1 MYRYFIITLLFI
13 LSAASSNARKWTP
26 ETLPMVHLK
35 DATKYVC
42 NPDGV
47 LKPATVDSAD
57 ALLSALE
64 RDKGVQTVVVVVKQL
79 EGDDPYSF
87 GMALGKR
94 YGIGDGKQRTGLIL
108 ILATEDR
115 SYQLLTGNGLEG
127 TIPDAISR
135 RIQNRVMVPELKK
148 GDWDKAIANTLKS
161 IDGYVRGDET
171 LRGNDDEEDNPF
183 GSILVLAFTFTFI
196 AFIYILSLQ
205 SNRRT
210 CPKCGKHK
218 LTLKKKTEKISG
230 KRIMIEELWRCKSC
244 GYEETR
250 HTDKPNDEHNG
261 NRSGGRGIPPFIFF
275 PPTGGG
281 HGGPTGGSFGGGTFG
296 GGGSGGRF

>member
-13 LSAASSNARKWTP
+13 LSATSSSARKWTP

-148 GDWDKAIANTLKS
+148 GDWDKAISNTLKS

-171 LRGNDDEEDNPF
+171 LRGNDNEEDNPL
-183 GSILVLAFTFTFI
+183 GSILVLVFTFTFI

-210 CPKCGKHK
+210 CPKCCKHK

-230 KRIMIEELWRCKSC
+230 KRIMIEEHWRCKSC

-261 NRSGGRGIPPFIFF
+261 NRSGGGGIPPFIFF

-281 HGGPTGGSFGGGTFG
+281 HSGPTGGSFGGGTFG

>member
-13 LSAASSNARKWTP
+13 LSAASSSARKWTP

-42 NPDGV
+42 NPDGI

-135 RIQNRVMVPELKK
+135 RIQNRVMVPELKREIGTK
-148 GDWDKAIANTLKS
+148 
-161 IDGYVRGDET
+161 
-171 LRGNDDEEDNPF
+171 PF
-183 GSILVLAFTFTFI
+183 
-196 AFIYILSLQ
+196 
-205 SNRRT
+205 
-210 CPKCGKHK
+210 P
-218 LTLKKKTEKISG
+218 
-230 KRIMIEELWRCKSC
+230 
-244 GYEETR
+244 TR
-250 HTDKPNDEHNG
+250 
-261 NRSGGRGIPPFIFF
+261 
-275 PPTGGG
+275 
-281 HGGPTGGSFGGGTFG
+281 
-296 GGGSGGRF
+296 

>member
-1 MYRYFIITLLFI
+1 
-13 LSAASSNARKWTP
+13 
-26 ETLPMVHLK
+26 
-35 DATKYVC
+35 
-42 NPDGV
+42 
-47 LKPATVDSAD
+47 
-57 ALLSALE
+57 
-64 RDKGVQTVVVVVKQL
+64 
-79 EGDDPYSF
+79 
-87 GMALGKR
+87 
-94 YGIGDGKQRTGLIL
+94 
-108 ILATEDR
+108 
-115 SYQLLTGNGLEG
+115 
-127 TIPDAISR
+127 
-135 RIQNRVMVPELKK
+135 MVPELKK
-148 GDWDKAIANTLKS
+148 GDWDKAISNTLKS

-275 PPTGGG
+275 PPTGSG
-281 HGGPTGGSFGGGTFG
+281 HSGPTGGSFGGGTFG

>member
-1 MYRYFIITLLFI
+1 
-13 LSAASSNARKWTP
+13 
-26 ETLPMVHLK
+26 MVHLK

-148 GDWDKAIANTLKS
+148 GDWDKAISNTLKS

-171 LRGNDDEEDNPF
+171 LRGNDNEEDNPL
-183 GSILVLAFTFTFI
+183 GSILVLVFTFTFI

-230 KRIMIEELWRCKSC
+230 KRIMTEEHWRCKSC

-261 NRSGGRGIPPFIFF
+261 NRSGGGGIPPFIFF

-281 HGGPTGGSFGGGTFG
+281 HSGPTGGSFGGGTFG